1 MRKKWVIIA
10 AVGFLGVVC
19 GVISLTRKSH
29 YPIDLVKVEIAKIAK
44 HGRFWE
50 FKPIMSGFGVSSSR
64 RVYPAAIEKLID
76 WYDTFRDNR
85 RMKKRVFFVH
95 GSNFAHLNLTRITFH
110 SKDDQIYE
118 VEIKPELEVLRDET
132 SLQYALDIQSSLAKA
147 FPKLPCKIV
156 TPP

>member
-1 MRKKWVIIA
+1 MHKKWVIIA
-10 AVGFLGVVC
+10 AVVFLGLLC

-29 YPIDLVKVEIAKIAK
+29 YPIDLVKAEIAK
-44 HGRFWE
+44 HGRVWE
-50 FKPIMSGFGVSSSR
+50 FKPIMCGFGAFSSR

-76 WYDTFRDNR
+76 WYYTFRDNR

-95 GSNFAHLNLTRITFH
+95 SSDFAHLNLTRITFH

-118 VEIKPELEVLRDET
+118 VEIKPEHEIIRDET
-132 SLQYALDIQSSLAKA
+132 FLQYAFDIQSSLAKA

-156 TPP
+156 TSP